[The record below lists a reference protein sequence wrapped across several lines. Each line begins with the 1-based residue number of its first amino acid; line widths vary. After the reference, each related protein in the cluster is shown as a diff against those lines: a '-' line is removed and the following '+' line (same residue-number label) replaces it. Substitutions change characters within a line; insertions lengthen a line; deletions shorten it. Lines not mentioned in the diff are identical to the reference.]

1 MIDLPTQSDEMDG
14 PPFLK
19 AVAGDLIGDA
29 ISFLVEIRQF
39 EPIFYL
45 DLAIDMLGASS
56 ERKPHPMDDDASD
69 DEEIAV
75 LRSCTAENINDAI
88 LVLKAI
94 GERRPIPHLEEAF
107 AMLPG
112 FSLVPKR
119 SSHLEDILMG
129 YTVPFAQTLVTAA
142 EQRWTTIG

>member
-1 MIDLPTQSDEMDG
+1 MIHLPKQSDEMDG
-14 PPFLK
+14 PRFLK
-19 AVAGDLIGDA
+19 AVAVDLVGDA

-45 DLAIDMLGASS
+45 ELAIDVLGASS
-56 ERKPHPMDDDASD
+56 EKKSNPMDDDATE
-69 DEEIAV
+69 DEEIAI

-94 GERRPIPHLEEAF
+94 GEGRPIPHLVKAF

-119 SSHLEDILMG
+119 SSHLEDILMDD
-129 YTVPFAQTLVTAA
+129 TVPFAQTLVTAA
-142 EQRWTTIG
+142 EQPWTATS